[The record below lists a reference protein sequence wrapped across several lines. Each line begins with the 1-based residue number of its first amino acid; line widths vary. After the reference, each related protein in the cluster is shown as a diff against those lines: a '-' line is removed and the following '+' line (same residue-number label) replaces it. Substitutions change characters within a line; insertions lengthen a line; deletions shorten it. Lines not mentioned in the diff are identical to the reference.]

1 MINMKN
7 IGWILNFF
15 FFRAQEI
22 AELYESE
29 QHIEQAIVYFEK
41 AVDFFQNEEVTIY
54 AN

>member
-1 MINMKN
+1 M
-7 IGWILNFF
+7 NFDF

-22 AELYESE
+22 ADLYESE

-41 AVDFFQNEEVTIY
+41 AVDFFLNEEVTIY

>member
-1 MINMKN
+1 NLFCEIER
-7 IGWILNFF
+7 LC
-15 FFRAQEI
+15 RAARYFKEF